1 MAETPETP
9 ADDKQVALFSVEN
22 LCKSYKKKRVVNDV
36 SYSVNRGELVGLLGT
51 NGAGKTTS
59 FRVAVGL
66 IRPEGGRVFLEE
78 EDITRD
84 PIHIRARKG
93 LGYLSQEPSVF
104 QGLSVYDNLIAILEM
119 RNVPKKERI
128 EATEQTLEEFSLKDH
143 RDKSAK
149 NLSGG
154 LRRRLE
160 IGRTLLLK
168 PKLLL
173 LDEPFS
179 GLDPK
184 VVGDIQEI
192 IRNLTSRNIGIL
204 LTDHNVRETLAVTDR
219 AYIMHEGDIVRHGN
233 PDDLVKDDFVR
244 QVYLGDRFDR
254 NFADYRGYFGGKDAA
269 SPSGSESE

>member
-1 MAETPETP
+1 MSKVT
-9 ADDKQVALFSVEN
+9 LFSVEN
-22 LCKSYKKKRVVNDV
+22 LCKSFKGKQVVSDV
-36 SYSVNRGELVGLLGT
+36 GYSVDRGELVGLLGT

-59 FRVAVGL
+59 FRMAVGL
-66 IRPEGGRVFLEE
+66 LHPDSGRVFLEE

-93 LGYLSQEPSVF
+93 MGYLSQEPSVF
-104 QGLSVYDNLIAILEM
+104 QGMSVRDNLIAILEM
-119 RNVPKKERI
+119 RRVPRQERI
-128 EATEQTLEEFSLKDH
+128 ERTDQMLEEFGLKDH
-143 RDKSAK
+143 RDKYAR

-160 IGRTLLLK
+160 IGRTLLLR

-184 VVGDIQEI
+184 VVGDIQEL
-192 IRNLTSRNIGIL
+192 IRGLTKREIGIL

-219 AYIMHEGDIVRHGN
+219 AYIMHEGKIVRHGH
-233 PDDLVKDDFVR
+233 PEELVKDEFVR
-244 QVYLGDRFDR
+244 EVYLGDRFDR
-254 NFADYRGYFGGKDAA
+254 SFAEHRDYFERR
-269 SPSGSESE
+269 SEDIAPNP